1 MRLLRGDIPVIQEQI
16 HARQKQTRGRP
27 VEEES
32 SMKTS
37 VDSQLGWPDGTGVPQ
52 GHVCR
57 GDRLECGDRQTVE
70 EQEDHPQREGTQT
83 EIPKGAPKLENR
95 V

>member
-1 MRLLRGDIPVIQEQI
+1 MRLLRGDIPVVQEQI
-16 HARQKQTRGRP
+16 HACQKQTRGRP

-37 VDSQLGWPDGTGVPQ
+37 VDSQLGRPDGTGVPQ
-52 GHVCR
+52 GHVR
-57 GDRLECGDRQTVE
+57 REDRQTVE